1 MFLTEV
7 TKQCDFFYG
16 IDADRP
22 TFLMLFLYDKEKQG
36 LKNGI
41 YRGEME

>member
-1 MFLTEV
+1 MFLTQV
-7 TKQCDFFYG
+7 IKQCDFFYG

-22 TFLMLFLYDKEKQG
+22 TCLMLFLYDKEKQG
-36 LKNGI
+36 LKIEI